1 MNTSIRRIS
10 VRHLK
15 PGMVNANA
23 VLTDRNALLVA
34 ERTRLTQPVIDRI
47 VDSGVPYVDILIVL
61 ETDYAATIAEE
72 QQKLIKQHAQ
82 MTKKI
87 KESFDRIRLT
97 NSLPPDEFVD
107 IATDISRTMVNTP
120 SILTTLQNV
129 KVMDDYTYTHSVNV
143 GVLSGLIG
151 KWLNYPDVP
160 LLILAGML
168 HDVGKTKIPLEI
180 LNKPARLTDE
190 EFRLIQRHAEFS
202 VNLLAKAKGLP
213 LECYDIALHH
223 HERFDGSGYPH
234 GLKGGQ
240 ISFGAKMTAVCD
252 VFDAITSERC
262 YKSGMDTV
270 LGLRK
275 IYEGSGT
282 HFCKEIAR
290 DFIQSVGMYP
300 VGTCVVLEDGR
311 SGVVVGSTEDIMRP
325 VVQVVYDERKQER
338 IRPQQVDLAQIG
350 GNIASYGDPARLGTT
365 SKELLEKILSALS

>member
-15 PGMVNANA
+15 PDMVNANA

-87 KESFDRIRLT
+87 KDSFDRIRLT

-180 LNKPARLTDE
+180 LNKPSQLTDE
-190 EFRLIQRHAEFS
+190 EQATMHKHAELGYYLTE
-202 VNLLAKAKGLP
+202 NNAAYLP
-213 LECYDIALHH
+213 EVRQGILYH
-223 HERFDGSGYPH
+223 HERLDGTGY
-234 GLKGGQ
+234 
-240 ISFGAKMTAVCD
+240 
-252 VFDAITSERC
+252 
-262 YKSGMDTV
+262 
-270 LGLRK
+270 
-275 IYEGSGT
+275 
-282 HFCKEIAR
+282 
-290 DFIQSVGMYP
+290 
-300 VGTCVVLEDGR
+300 R
-311 SGVVVGSTEDIMRP
+311 SGSATKRSPILPG
-325 VVQVVYDERKQER
+325 
-338 IRPQQVDLAQIG
+338 
-350 GNIASYGDPARLGTT
+350 
-365 SKELLEKILSALS
+365 LLP